1 MHNDHLN
8 KNETKNR
15 FIDIE
20 QRLQGYTDVPVGIA
34 VFEVKD
40 DFIKTVF
47 RNRWYYTFFGYD
59 NMLEA
64 EFKDNFFGWYSES
77 DRPKVRKLIIEAYRG
92 NEGMAWVRVRLKNKT
107 VGALIKAFPF
117 TVDGQ
122 QTAMTILTAM
132 DDEHSALTADMRAG
146 RHYQTIAKNANHI
159 SFDYNVNRDEMFYV
173 YHHENLEPVERLYDN
188 YLGRQSKIDF
198 VHPSSERTFRWAL
211 SGRNS
216 DFETEVLI
224 KNPLDDLYYWN
235 RAYFR
240 NVDVDGEIHVV
251 GHLELRDVRVTNEYR
266 IDKVS
271 GVIDRG
277 TFEQGMEMMM
287 DDREADLEDMVLVLF
302 NIEGLDAVDEA
313 YGMEKSNAVIRT
325 IGRVISSRIRG
336 EDLVGRYS
344 GSSFILMLRHIQKE
358 GDAAKV
364 VRRMKKHIDAAIGDM
379 ALDVPIGVMTVIE
392 PVKDGEDWYRNIAE
406 AYEKLNDEA

>member
-1 MHNDHLN
+1 MKKDKVNRN
-8 KNETKNR
+8 KYME
-15 FIDIE
+15 IE
-20 QRLQGYTDVPVGIA
+20 QNLQIYEGLPVGIA
-34 VFEVKD
+34 VFEAEGET
-40 DFIKTVF
+40 IKTLF
-47 RNRWYYTFFGYD
+47 RNQWYYKFFGYD
-59 NMLEA
+59 NLLEA
-64 EFKDNFFGWYSES
+64 EFKDNFFGWYTES
-77 DRPKVRKLIIEAYRG
+77 DRPKIRALIKEAYRG
-92 NEGMAWVRVRLKNKT
+92 KEGMSWVRIRLKDKT
-107 VGALIKAFPF
+107 VGALIKASPL
-117 TVDGQ
+117 TVSGHP
-122 QTAMTILTAM
+122 TAMTILMTM
-132 DDEHSALTADMRAG
+132 DDEQSALTADMRLG

-159 SFDYNVNRDEMFYV
+159 SFDYHVNRDEMFYV
-173 YHHENLEPVERLYDN
+173 YHHENLIPVERLYDN
-188 YLGRQSKIDF
+188 YLNRQTKIDF

-211 SGRNS
+211 SGRSN

-344 GSSFILMLRHIQKE
+344 GSAFILMLRHIQKE

-364 VRRMKKHIDAAIGDM
+364 VRRMKKHIDAAVGDM
-379 ALDVPIGVMTVIE
+379 ALDVPIGVMTFIE